1 MSKKQPDTLEVCR
14 RSLFAT
20 KDELASLYTE
30 AMVLRVLRI
39 RDL

>member
-20 KDELASLYTE
+20 KDELAALY
-30 AMVLRVLRI
+30 
-39 RDL
+39 RDIQLMA